1 MLQMKMPSAVFSY
14 VHHNQTVGCLVV
26 LSAQTD
32 FALRTDLLQDFGR
45 KLAMQFAAE
54 NGFEGLGRPWLLDES
69 KSAEQ
74 VMNDVSFQLGEKVSL
89 VSWNVQ
95 PGPGPLK

>member
-1 MLQMKMPSAVFSY
+1 MTQPIAVFSY
-14 VHHNQTVGCLVV
+14 LHHNQSVGALVV

-32 FALRTDLLQDFGR
+32 FALRTDILQDFGR

-54 NGFEGLGRPWLLDES
+54 NGYEGLGRPWLLDPS
-69 KSAEQ
+69 KSVEKVLADVAE
-74 VMNDVSFQLGEKVSL
+74 QLGETVSV
-89 VSWNVQ
+89 VSWSVQ